1 VLFYQP
7 IVSLENGRIEGFEAL
22 LRWRHPEHGLIA
34 PSEFIPLAED
44 TGLILPIGR
53 WAIEQACRQNKAWQ
67 QQELKQILGSVNLS
81 ARQFQQDDL
90 IEQIASI
97 LVETELDPR
106 FLKIEITESTAATHV
121 ESAIATLQRLK
132 NMGINVLIDD
142 FGTGYS
148 SLSYLQQLPIDM
160 LKIDRSFVKNAVS
173 DKDSAAIV
181 RAIIAMAHG
190 LGIQVVAEGVETLQ
204 QLNFLFR
211 ERSDFIQGYFFS
223 QPVTAEAFAQLLRQD
238 RHLDYLPHR

>member
-1 VLFYQP
+1 
-7 IVSLENGRIEGFEAL
+7 
-22 LRWRHPEHGLIA
+22 
-34 PSEFIPLAED
+34 
-44 TGLILPIGR
+44 
-53 WAIEQACRQNKAWQ
+53 
-67 QQELKQILGSVNLS
+67 
-81 ARQFQQDDL
+81 
-90 IEQIASI
+90 
-97 LVETELDPR
+97 
-106 FLKIEITESTAATHV
+106 
-121 ESAIATLQRLK
+121 
-132 NMGINVLIDD
+132 VLIDD

-223 QPVTAEAFAQLLRQD
+223 QPVTAEAFTQLLRQD